1 MSGNRRIYSDEERKA
16 RKASYEKRRRIE
28 QRERVRAIEN
38 ASNAKRRDAIAK
50 WRVEN
55 KDHLQLYFKERYL
68 QLKAAGFF
76 DSEETKEKRRAYYA
90 ANKERLLAAGAARKK
105 ANPES
110 ARRHSHT
117 RRARLLGGGELS
129 PGIVEKL
136 MRLQRGKC
144 ANCHKKLTAPQID
157 HVLPV
162 SRGGS
167 NTDDNVQLLCGFCNR
182 RKHAKDPI
190 AFAQEQG
197 RLL

>member
-28 QRERVRAIEN
+28 
-38 ASNAKRRDAIAK
+38 
-50 WRVEN
+50 
-55 KDHLQLYFKERYL
+55 
-68 QLKAAGFF
+68 
-76 DSEETKEKRRAYYA
+76 
-90 ANKERLLAAGAARKK
+90 
-105 ANPES
+105 
-110 ARRHSHT
+110 
-117 RRARLLGGGELS
+117 
-129 PGIVEKL
+129 
-136 MRLQRGKC
+136 QRGKC